1 MTNPSVQSS
10 GSDPA
15 TTTATPS
22 GENVNTSQPN
32 GTDPNTE
39 IKQQL
44 EKAQG
49 DLQKIRDFYA
59 AYPDL
64 VTFARR
70 YTEDPK
76 AAELVR
82 GYINNNG
89 QVVSK
94 EDKVAEIEDE
104 LSGLP
109 EPQRKAMMKLVEQ
122 KVNEVTGHLAGE
134 VKTLREANLSTQIN
148 AWRKTFSKQEGWP
161 VDFKDVEPKITEL
174 LQTRKAVDAEG
185 AYKQIAA
192 EYLLKDRADRDKTI
206 KDLKVKV
213 SMSRASVPQQLSVRG
228 KGTTKT
234 LADAWT
240 EAVEE
245 LGIAE

>member
-1 MTNPSVQSS
+1 MTTTSVQGS
-10 GSDPA
+10 GTIPANSTAQPSDENVSTA
-15 TTTATPS
+15 STTT
-22 GENVNTSQPN
+22 
-32 GTDPNTE
+32 DPTVE
-39 IKQQL
+39 LKQQL
-44 EKAQG
+44 EKANG

-76 AAELVR
+76 AAEIVR
-82 GYINNNG
+82 GYINGNG
-89 QVVSK
+89 QVVTK
-94 EDKVAEIEDE
+94 EEKVAEIEDE
-104 LSGLP
+104 LAGLP
-109 EPQRKAMMKLVEQ
+109 EPQRKAMMKIIDQKLSEATQPLVSELQ
-122 KVNEVTGHLAGE
+122 S
-134 VKTLREANLSTQIN
+134 LRQTNLTSQIN
-148 AWRKTFSKQEGWP
+148 GWRSEFNKQKGWP
-161 VDFKDVEPKITEL
+161 VDFKEVEPKIAEL
-174 LQTRKAVDAEG
+174 LQSRKAVDAEG

-228 KGTTKT
+228 KGTTKS

-240 EAVEE
+240 EAVDE